1 MSTKIQQLKIM
12 IKQELGLCDAE
23 TTPQLCE
30 MKEHNYEKVERMIIQ
45 RVAKGGQSINSAMV
59 NIEREFNQETTDL

>member
-1 MSTKIQQLKIM
+1 MSTKIQQLKVM
-12 IKQELGLCDAE
+12 IKQELDLCDSE

-30 MKEHNYEKVERMIIQ
+30 MKEHDYEKVERMIIQ